1 MPTKIHSA
9 LCNIINVSMQK
20 SASINSREFQNA
32 LETAI
37 EAVADDL
44 GENTDGTP
52 IKLTS
57 HQESAE
63 KLSQSIDF
71 VVNDARSLHSIALRD
86 ENNFA
91 AEMALDIIDRSVS
104 LRTKINQ
111 YVNAGQ

>member
-44 GENTDGTP
+44 GENTDGTT
-52 IKLTS
+52 IKCTN

-63 KLSQSIDF
+63 KLS
-71 VVNDARSLHSIALRD
+71 
-86 ENNFA
+86 
-91 AEMALDIIDRSVS
+91 
-104 LRTKINQ
+104 
-111 YVNAGQ
+111 